1 MNNTIYRK
9 VRNFI
14 EKYHMITEGDE
25 VIVGLSGGADS
36 VCLLHLLRRFQR
48 EVPYHLTAV
57 HVNHGVRPEAAEDA
71 AYAEQ
76 LCKELGV
83 SFYLKEVDMKGY
95 AAEHKLSQEEA
106 GRILRYRAFEEVLLG
121 QCEKKSADRT
131 KNDSCVRNDR
141 AGAAERRLGKIAVA
155 HNSNDRAETM
165 LFHLF
170 RGSGMKGICSIQP
183 VRESVIRP
191 ILCLTRDEIE
201 AYLKEN
207 GLAYC
212 VDATNEEDIYTR
224 NKIRHHILPYAE
236 EEICHGAVAHMC
248 ELADNL
254 SETEDY
260 LQEQTMRIYAKC
272 VEEVGQGLR
281 ILGAELMKEHP
292 VMVQRVLL
300 LSLEKIIPH
309 RKDVTARHI
318 TALQELLQKD
328 GSREQA
334 LPCGVKAHLEYGTLT
349 LTKESNPAPA
359 NKTDPQNSHVAAA
372 GTLTTC
378 PAYEIKPPMEVW
390 IAGVGELVFTLFE
403 PELTQSG
410 QDFTCFQQNIPQNRY
425 TKWFD
430 YDRIKGTLR
439 LRTRQQ
445 GDYLT
450 IDSALATKSV
460 KQYMINEKIPKS
472 QRAGMYLLA
481 DDTHVMWIPGHRI
494 SEYYKVNAGTKHVL
508 QVSIRGERNGR
519 ES

>member
-1 MNNTIYRK
+1 
-9 VRNFI
+9 
-14 EKYHMITEGDE
+14 
-25 VIVGLSGGADS
+25 
-36 VCLLHLLRRFQR
+36 
-48 EVPYHLTAV
+48 
-57 HVNHGVRPEAAEDA
+57 
-71 AYAEQ
+71 
-76 LCKELGV
+76 
-83 SFYLKEVDMKGY
+83 
-95 AAEHKLSQEEA
+95 
-106 GRILRYRAFEEVLLG
+106 
-121 QCEKKSADRT
+121 
-131 KNDSCVRNDR
+131 
-141 AGAAERRLGKIAVA
+141 
-155 HNSNDRAETM
+155 
-165 LFHLF
+165 
-170 RGSGMKGICSIQP
+170 
-183 VRESVIRP
+183 
-191 ILCLTRDEIE
+191 
-201 AYLKEN
+201 
-207 GLAYC
+207 

-224 NKIRHHILPYAE
+224 NRIRHHILPYAE

-359 NKTDPQNSHVAAA
+359 NKTDSQSSHVAPA

-390 IAGVGELVFTLFE
+390 IAGVGEFVFTLFE
-403 PELTQSG
+403 PQVSQSG
-410 QDFTCFQQNIPQNRY
+410 QDFTYFQQNIPQNRY

-450 IDSALATKSV
+450 INSTLATKSV

-472 QRAGMYLLA
+472 QRAGLYLLA